1 MISAI
6 GLLLCAFA
14 PHPLRP
20 PPHALAA
27 RAHRLTEPRLAAPT
41 RPSAAAAAAL
51 AALLVCAPLQMPDGF
66 ANSLGAPMAAS
77 AKELASGSGSRVNK
91 DPLSLLRLGL
101 PGQGKEVRELQ
112 SALEDSRENLA
123 RLLVSQANSDL
134 SKAKSI
140 VASKGDKIVK
150 SAPSAARATASAAL
164 AGIDSGIDELKK
176 DIEAKDVNKA
186 TAAEEAVLA
195 KLSTL
200 EEAIASEI
208 PSPVPPAEFK
218 DLPFLQG
225 RAKVEVTI
233 KRDGGVQRS
242 LIPLTTPCQHIYR
255 PSARSR
261 TRVGAGAIRRGRQ
274 AVRPADQGEPP
285 RRRLHCADHR
295 G

>member
-1 MISAI
+1 MVRL
-6 GLLLCAFA
+6 GNL
-14 PHPLRP
+14 PLHGASRC
-20 PPHALAA
+20 
-27 RAHRLTEPRLAAPT
+27 AAPSMSGASPA
-41 RPSAAAAAAL
+41 RSAAL
-51 AALLVCAPLQMPDGF
+51 ASALASLLLLSPLQPSATAPF
-66 ANSLGAPMAAS
+66 APALSVAS
-77 AKELASGSGSRVNK
+77 AKELPSGSGSRVNK

-186 TAAEEAVLA
+186 SAAEEAVLA

-233 KRDGGVQRS
+233 KRDGGVRRS
-242 LIPLTTPCQHIYR
+242 IALVLSRPHPIPCGALRAISPV
-255 PSARSR
+255 ARSH
-261 TRVGAGAIRRGRQ
+261 ARRRRSRSTWT
-274 AVRPADQGEPP
+274 ASCTASRSRSASSSTVTP
-285 RRRLHCADHR
+285 RRSPLVTSSIW
-295 G
+295 